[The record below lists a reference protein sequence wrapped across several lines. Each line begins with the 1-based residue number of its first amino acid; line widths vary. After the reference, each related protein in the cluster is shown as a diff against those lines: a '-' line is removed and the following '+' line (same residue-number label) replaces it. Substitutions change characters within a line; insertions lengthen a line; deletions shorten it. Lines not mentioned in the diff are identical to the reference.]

1 MFKFK
6 LSFGIAVIILA
17 TALSAPAYAA
27 KSGGGGGGGG
37 GGHAAGGGGGGHG
50 GGGGMRWWWRTCC
63 RRRRRWSCARWRRRW
78 WRASHQRQT
87 GNIPFDGTAKFARQ
101 TDLRGKH
108 SGEQCRRPNDAAQC
122 NRECNAQC
130 KPDRKSKPQI
140 SRRAQH
146 AEGSSVAGAL
156 RRTSAL
162 RNPSNRARITASAAT
177 AGWHNGRD
185 GGNGWWRH
193 GHGGYGWV
201 GPLYWPFAYYD
212 MYDYAMWGYG
222 YDDLFWDYGYG
233 DIYAGIFAP
242 YGYDDLT
249 GYMPQYAGGN
259 PSETAPAPGAPAAA
273 PDELTQMCGDD
284 SRDIAGLPIDQ
295 IQQAIQPTAEQGA
308 ALDDLANASLKAA
321 QDIKAA
327 CPTDIALTAPNRLA
341 AMQKRIEAMIAAV
354 QTVQPPLEKFYGL
367 LSDEQ
372 KARLTALGNDQRQSK
387 ASDDTTGSLAQSCSA
402 APPGVMDWPTA
413 EIDQTVRPTDAQRA
427 SLVALQNATA
437 QAADLLKTSC
447 LSSDP
452 LTPPARL
459 AAVGKRLDTMLQAV
473 KMVSAALNDFYG
485 TLSDEQK
492 ARFEAIGPQ
501 RTAQA
506 ESLEVA
512 PTETHR
518 LPAPPSQPRANHSAL
533 AGTLV
538 EHQIL
543 PRMGEGLI
551 WTSVLCHTTSGF

>member
-6 LSFGIAVIILA
+6 FGIAVIVLA
-17 TALSAPAYAA
+17 TALSAQTYAA
-27 KSGGGGGGGG
+27 PPKGGGGHPAGGG
-37 GGHAAGGGGGGHG
+37 GGHAAGGGGHARAAG
-50 GGGGMRWWWRTCC
+50 GGGAARHISARPAISRSSAAPSSRGISSRATSSRGNRSTAVHAPANNAVGRTTPLN
-63 RRRRRWSCARWRRRW
+63 A
-78 WRASHQRQT
+78 T
-87 GNIPFDGTAKFARQ
+87 GNATRNANRIANPN
-101 TDLRGKH
+101 LR
-108 SGEQCRRPNDAAQC
+108 S
-122 NRECNAQC
+122 
-130 KPDRKSKPQI
+130 
-140 SRRAQH
+140 H
-146 AEGSSVAGAL
+146 AVRNTLNSPSVAGAL
-156 RRTSAL
+156 RNRSAL
-162 RNPSNRARITASAAT
+162 RNSTNRGRIAASAAT

-193 GHGGYGWV
+193 GNGGYGWV

-212 MYDYAMWGYG
+212 MYDYAIWGYG
-222 YDDLFWDYGYG
+222 YDDSFWGYGYG

-249 GYMPQYAGGN
+249 GYLPQYASGN
-259 PSETAPAPGAPAAA
+259 PNGPGQTAPASGTPEAA
-273 PDELTQMCGDD
+273 PDQLAQMCGED
-284 SRDIAGLPIDQ
+284 SRDIAGLPIGQ
-295 IQQAIQPTAEQGA
+295 FQQAIQPTAEQSA
-308 ALDDLANASLKAA
+308 ALDDLANASVKAA

-327 CPTDIALTAPNRLA
+327 CPTDIALTAPSRLA

-372 KARLTALGNDQRQSK
+372 KARLTALGNEQRQSK
-387 ASDDTTGSLAQSCSA
+387 TDDDTTGSLGPNCGA

-413 EIDQTVRPTDAQRA
+413 EIDRTVRPTDAQRA

-447 LSSDP
+447 LTSDP

-459 AAVGKRLDTMLQAV
+459 AAVGKRLETMLQAV

-512 PTETHR
+512 PTPTHR
-518 LPAPPSQPRANHSAL
+518 YRRRLPNP
-533 AGTLV
+533 
-538 EHQIL
+538 EQIIRRL
-543 PRMGEGLI
+543 LGPL
-551 WTSVLCHTTSGF
+551 

>member
-1 MFKFK
+1 MH
-6 LSFGIAVIILA
+6 
-17 TALSAPAYAA
+17 TPANN
-27 KSGGGGGGGG
+27 
-37 GGHAAGGGGGGHG
+37 AAG
-50 GGGGMRWWWRTCC
+50 RTTPLK
-63 RRRRRWSCARWRRRW
+63 A
-78 WRASHQRQT
+78 T
-87 GNIPFDGTAKFARQ
+87 GNATRNANRTVNPN
-101 TDLRGKH
+101 LR
-108 SGEQCRRPNDAAQC
+108 S
-122 NRECNAQC
+122 
-130 KPDRKSKPQI
+130 
-140 SRRAQH
+140 H
-146 AEGSSVAGAL
+146 AVRTTLRGSSVAGAL

-162 RNPSNRARITASAAT
+162 RDPRSRFHITASAAT
-177 AGWHNGRD
+177 AGWHGGRD

-193 GHGGYGWV
+193 RNGGYGWV

-222 YDDLFWDYGYG
+222 YDDSFWGYGYG

-273 PDELTQMCGDD
+273 PDELTQMCGAD

-295 IQQAIQPTAEQGA
+295 IQQAIQPTADQSA
-308 ALDDLANASLKAA
+308 ALDDLANASLNAA
-321 QDIKAA
+321 QALKAA
-327 CPTDIALTAPNRLA
+327 CPTDIALTAPTRLA
-341 AMQKRIEAMIAAV
+341 AMQQRIEAMIASV

-367 LSDEQ
+367 LNDEQ
-372 KARLTALGNDQRQSK
+372 KARLTALGNDQRQS
-387 ASDDTTGSLAQSCSA
+387 SDDTTGSLAQSCSA
-402 APPGVMDWPTA
+402 APPGVMEWPTA
-413 EIDQTVRPTDAQRA
+413 EIDQTVQPTNAQRA

-459 AAVGKRLDTMLQAV
+459 AAVGKRLETMLQAV
-473 KMVSAALNDFYG
+473 KIVSAALNDFYG
-485 TLSDEQK
+485 MLSDEQK

-506 ESLEVA
+506 ESLEVE

-518 LPAPPSQPRANHSAL
+518 HRRRLPNP
-533 AGTLV
+533 
-538 EHQIL
+538 EQIIRRL
-543 PRMGEGLI
+543 LGPL
-551 WTSVLCHTTSGF
+551 